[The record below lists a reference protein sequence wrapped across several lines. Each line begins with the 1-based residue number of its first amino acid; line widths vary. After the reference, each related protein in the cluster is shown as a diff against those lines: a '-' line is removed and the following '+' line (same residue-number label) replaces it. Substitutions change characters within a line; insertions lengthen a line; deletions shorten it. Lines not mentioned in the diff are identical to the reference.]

1 MFRNQAER
9 FALLGSPVYARLA
22 AQLAEDPAPL
32 APILR
37 GDTSLDVLALFGAV
51 HYHVITGVAPNALS
65 GDWDDFA
72 TALIEHED
80 SLRRFV
86 EEELIQTNETQRC
99 VALVPA
105 FLTLARETGL
115 PLDLVE
121 LGPSAGLNLVF
132 DRYGYRYAEGSFGDP
147 RAPLSFDANERGH
160 VPADLLLTPLTIEG
174 RRGIDLSPIDVEN
187 QRDVILLRSFLWPG
201 RSERATRLDAAI
213 ATYRATP
220 QRPELIRGDYVDVLP
235 GILRDRSPN
244 ALTVVFQTASTGY
257 LEQEGYDSLRA
268 SLEAAAA
275 DGRPLAWVS
284 SRRAEEKRIPGGRV
298 LGARATPL
306 AGAGE
311 ARRPGRLP
319 RQLGRLGRRR
329 MITSKDNPRLKLV
342 RALQRKKERE
352 ETGLFACEG
361 EDLCDAA
368 LAAGIEPVDLL
379 IAGENVEAELLASV
393 STLPHPSRA
402 IGVFRRADLPVG
414 ERSTCLALWRLGDPG
429 NVGTLMRSADAF
441 GAAVALSDG
450 CAEPLSQKALRASAG
465 AVFRVP
471 LVPWNERPG
480 RLVALDTTGVSL
492 ADADLS
498 PPVTI
503 VLGAERAGLPDEI
516 LAGCD
521 VIAAIPMPG
530 DAESLNVAAAGAI
543 ALYELSRRTG

>member
-1 MFRNQAER
+1 
-9 FALLGSPVYARLA
+9 
-22 AQLAEDPAPL
+22 
-32 APILR
+32 
-37 GDTSLDVLALFGAV
+37 
-51 HYHVITGVAPNALS
+51 
-65 GDWDDFA
+65 
-72 TALIEHED
+72 
-80 SLRRFV
+80 
-86 EEELIQTNETQRC
+86 
-99 VALVPA
+99 
-105 FLTLARETGL
+105 
-115 PLDLVE
+115 
-121 LGPSAGLNLVF
+121 
-132 DRYGYRYAEGSFGDP
+132 
-147 RAPLSFDANERGH
+147 
-160 VPADLLLTPLTIEG
+160 
-174 RRGIDLSPIDVEN
+174 
-187 QRDVILLRSFLWPG
+187 
-201 RSERATRLDAAI
+201 
-213 ATYRATP
+213 
-220 QRPELIRGDYVDVLP
+220 
-235 GILRDRSPN
+235 
-244 ALTVVFQTASTGY
+244 
-257 LEQEGYDSLRA
+257 
-268 SLEAAAA
+268 
-275 DGRPLAWVS
+275 
-284 SRRAEEKRIPGGRV
+284 
-298 LGARATPL
+298 
-306 AGAGE
+306 
-311 ARRPGRLP
+311 
-319 RQLGRLGRRR
+319 

-402 IGVFRRADLPVG
+402 IGVFRRTDLPAG

-521 VIAAIPMPG
+521 VIAAITMPG